1 MSKKHNIFVDGG
13 TTVVEFRNSISYPD
27 VVVALK
33 EVSQNYSYERRLLN
47 LGNHRL
53 ILPMGDLKNIVTVSR
68 EKFINKNRAAFVSLN
83 EESRGT
89 LRVFQALQGGPN
101 RQVGIFYS
109 VEEANNWLNL
119 PL

>member
-1 MSKKHNIFVDGG
+1 MTNNHNIFVDGG
-13 TTVVEFRNSISYPD
+13 TTVVECKNSISYPD
-27 VVVALK
+27 VVVVLK
-33 EVSQNYSYERRLLN
+33 EVSQNYSYERCLWN

-53 ILPMGDLKNIVTVSR
+53 LLSMGDLKNIITVSR
-68 EKFINKNRAAFVSLN
+68 EKFINKNRVAFVSLN

-101 RQVGIFYS
+101 RQVRIFH
-109 VEEANNWLNL
+109 VAEEANEWLNL